1 MSQRQEGRGSWCGL
15 LAVALI
21 GLPLAVNLGISTEAK
36 APLTK
41 GWTEQSLTILHTN
54 DIHGQV
60 HPREEGARSERGGL
74 LALGRAIR
82 AEREAALLAGRP
94 VLLLDAGDFF
104 QGTLEGDGSRGAVV
118 VDWMNQL
125 RYDAVTVGNHEFDFG
140 PSVMADLA
148 RRAEFPFLG
157 ANIRSEVTG
166 QVPAWLG
173 NQKGDPLDGSAVIRR
188 LGALKVAVIGLTTS
202 HMKRVTAKGRTEG
215 LSFAPEIEALE
226 KVLER
231 VGDADLRVVLTHC
244 GLETDRALAQRF
256 QTQIDVI
263 VGGHSHT
270 RLEGGERVGRVL
282 IVQAWKQSRC
292 FGKVDLRVTPGPRPG
307 ERPRVEAEASLIGTS
322 SDLEAVLAPH
332 LEKIGPEANR
342 VVAEL
347 GERLSVRPAPGRYSS
362 ALGDLVVDSLL
373 SEGEADLAFHNRY
386 GTRSSL
392 PSGKVLYRHLYET
405 LPFDNRL
412 VTLSLTGAQ
421 IEGLISAC
429 LDGESAPLEISGAT
443 IEFNPHN
450 PKGQRLLSI
459 RVLEFKPKIRPG
471 QREPS
476 RVVGSSPLDPQRTYR
491 VATHDF
497 LANGGDGHLGFE
509 KATKREDHKLSL
521 REVVERYLST
531 REGYVPSTQQ
541 RWVRVA
547 PAEGSDGR

>member
-1 MSQRQEGRGSWCGL
+1 MSQREEGRGSWCGL
-15 LAVALI
+15 LAVVLI
-21 GLPLAVNLGISTEAK
+21 GVPLAMNLGVTTEAS

-41 GWTEQSLTILHTN
+41 GWTEQTLTILHTN
-54 DIHGQV
+54 DLHGQV
-60 HPREEGARSERGGL
+60 RPREEGARSERGGL

-82 AEREAALLAGRP
+82 AEREGSLLEGKP

-118 VDWMNQL
+118 VDWMNEL

-140 PSVMADLA
+140 PSVMTDLA
-148 RRAEFPFLG
+148 RRADFPFLG
-157 ANIRSEVTG
+157 ANIRSEVTN

-173 NQKGDPLDGSAVIRR
+173 SQKGDPLDGSAVIRQV
-188 LGALKVAVIGLTTS
+188 GALKVAIIGLTTS
-202 HMKRVTAKGRTEG
+202 HMKRVTAAGRTDG

-226 KVLER
+226 RVLER

-244 GLETDRALAQRF
+244 GLDTDRALAERF
-256 QTQIDVI
+256 QTQIDLI

-270 RLEGGERVGRVL
+270 RLEAGERVGRVL

-292 FGKVDLRVTPGPRPG
+292 FGKVELRVTPGPRPG
-307 ERPRVEAEASLIGTS
+307 ERPRVEAEASLVGTS
-322 SDLEAVLAPH
+322 SGIEAVLAPH

-347 GERLSVRPAPGRYSS
+347 GERLSVRPTPDRHSS
-362 ALGDLVVDSLL
+362 ALGDLVVDALL
-373 SEGEADLAFHNRY
+373 SEGEAELAFHNRY

-392 PSGKVLYRHLYET
+392 PAGKVLYRHLYET

-412 VTLSLTGAQ
+412 VTLTLSGAQ
-421 IEGLISAC
+421 IQAVVSAC
-429 LDGESAPLEISGAT
+429 LDEESAPLEISGAT
-443 IEFNPHN
+443 VEFNPHN

-497 LANGGDGHLGFE
+497 LANGGDGHVGFKE
-509 KATKREDHKLSL
+509 AAKREDHKLSL

-531 REGYVPSTQQ
+531 REGYLPSTEH
-541 RWVRVA
+541 RWVRIA
-547 PAEGSDGR
+547 PAGTAERR